1 MKKAGYKTIYY
12 IHVKY
17 KGKKVNFLYLQVLH
31 THEKATN
38 DAYLVPLF
46 SYL

>member
-1 MKKAGYKTIYY
+1 MKKAGYKTTYY
-12 IHVKY
+12 IHIEY
-17 KGKKVNFLYLQVLH
+17 KRKKVNFLYLQVLH
-31 THEKATN
+31 IYEKPTN